1 MYLYL
6 VFYLN
11 AEAQRTQRVIKAD
24 VRLRRDLFIMHENEI
39 SEKIIGSA
47 IEVHRILGPGLLES
61 VYEDAL
67 CHELHLRGLQFKRQ
81 ESVPIPY
88 KGIKLG
94 TDLRLDLLVED
105 KVIVDLK
112 AKEELSTIDKPK
124 LLTYLRLSDKHLG
137 LIINFHVEVLCNGI
151 FRVVNKLQ

>member
-47 IEVHRILGPGLLES
+47 IEVHRILVPGLKMRCVMS
-61 VYEDAL
+61 Y
-67 CHELHLRGLQFKRQ
+67 
-81 ESVPIPY
+81 I
-88 KGIKLG
+88 
-94 TDLRLDLLVED
+94 
-105 KVIVDLK
+105 
-112 AKEELSTIDKPK
+112 
-124 LLTYLRLSDKHLG
+124 
-137 LIINFHVEVLCNGI
+137 
-151 FRVVNKLQ
+151 

>member
-1 MYLYL
+1 
-6 VFYLN
+6 
-11 AEAQRTQRVIKAD
+11 
-24 VRLRRDLFIMHENEI
+24 MHENEI

-47 IEVHRILGPGLLES
+47 IEVHRILGPDLLES

-81 ESVPIPY
+81 QSVPIPY

-94 TDLRLDLLVED
+94 TDLRLDLFVED

-124 LLTYLRLSDKHLG
+124 LLTYLRLSDKYLG
-137 LIINFHVEVLCNGI
+137 LIINFHVEVLREGI
-151 FRVVNKLQ
+151 PRVVNKLQ

>member
-1 MYLYL
+1 MYLHL

-11 AEAQRTQRVIKAD
+11 AEAQRTQRIIKAD